1 MLRPMWVDILIFLA
15 LSYLALAAALFFLQ
29 SGMLYLPDTPGRAL
43 EATPA
48 DRGLEFEPLSI
59 PTRDGETLDGWF
71 IPAGEARGTLLFF
84 HGNAGNISHRLD
96 SVGLF
101 HRLGLNVL
109 IFDYRG
115 YGRSSGKPSEA
126 GLYRDAEAAW
136 RYLTGERATPADE
149 IVLFGRSLGGAVA
162 VWLAGRVRPAGL
174 IVESSFTSVPDMGA
188 EIYPWLPVRL
198 LARNRFDSRARI
210 GGVKVP
216 VLIIHSRQDEI
227 IPFRHGRRLFE
238 AAAEPKQFLEIAGGH
253 NDGFYVSGEKY
264 REGISEFLDGVLVR

>member
-59 PTRDGETLDGWF
+59 PTGDGETLDGWF

-210 GGVKVP
+210 GGVRVP

>member
-1 MLRPMWVDILIFLA
+1 MRPMWVDILIFLA